1 MANGARDA
9 RREAFLNRVAARLGK
24 PRGRRVVRP
33 DFGPLPPQAEEQL
46 ATPAARAAAFCRA
59 LEALQGHAWR
69 AADPSEL
76 ADAVRAIVRRHGVRQ
91 AVLWDAAHPALE
103 QVEAALGASGVTV
116 RRWPDG
122 GTVYAEACELG
133 VVVAEMAVAQT
144 GSVVLPARGG
154 QGRSVSLLPPV
165 LLALVD
171 EERVVGTLTD
181 ALRAI
186 GQRARSG
193 DLPACVNLV
202 TGPSRSAD
210 IEMDL
215 SIGVHGPGAVYAV
228 VMNGSASR
236 EADGR

>member
-1 MANGARDA
+1 MANGVRDA

-24 PRGRRVVRP
+24 PRGRRVMRP
-33 DFGPLPPQAEEQL
+33 DFGPLPSQAEEQL
-46 ATPAARAAAFCRA
+46 TTPAARAAAFCRA
-59 LEALQGHAWR
+59 LEALKGRPQR
-69 AADPSEL
+69 AADLSEL
-76 ADAVRAIVRRHGVRQ
+76 DDAVRAIVRRHGVRQ

-103 QVEAALGASGVTV
+103 RVEAALCASGVTV

-122 GTVYAEACELG
+122 GTVFAEACELG

-165 LLALVD
+165 LLVLVD
-171 EERVVGTLTD
+171 EERIVGTLTD

-186 GQRARSG
+186 GRRARGG

-215 SIGVHGPGAVYAV
+215 SVGVHGPGAVYAV
-228 VMNGSASR
+228 VVGALGSSR
-236 EADGR
+236 AR